1 MLRTLLHAAEFLPPL
16 LDGTPTD
23 SIWGSFSVG
32 SVSVRASFG
41 YWELSIAKTSAALR
55 LGSIKSKIVAFALLA
70 TLIPALSTAV
80 VSYVQNRRALTE
92 KLNEE
97 LAGASSQTAREV
109 DLWLAERFF
118 DVGVFSASFEVSEN
132 MGRLVNARRR
142 TAASLEAVTR
152 INDYLGS
159 VQERFLDYEELLVLD
174 PQGAVVATGGEEPG
188 EVSLPD
194 GWLEAVRR
202 QRRFL
207 GEPYWDSVVGKAAVM
222 MAVPLEPSPGTFLGV
237 LIAKVNFDAANA
249 TLGNYAPG
257 DSGEVYLLTA
267 GGTVITSSRAS
278 SREIM
283 RTTVDPQTLIAL
295 EEAKRVAI
303 EYSDYEGRA
312 AVGALDRVPRS
323 SWAVVAQLPQS
334 EAYAQMARLR
344 NVTVLLVLGLLI
356 VVSIIAYAL
365 GLLIVRPLGRLT
377 RGAARVAG
385 GDLSVDLPVISGGE
399 VGYLTEVFND
409 MVARLRAGREELDAA
424 NQALQEKNEEL
435 GRLSVTDG
443 LTGLFNRRHLMETL
457 VAEQRRAQRS
467 KRPFSLLML
476 DVDHFKKFNDK
487 FGHLAGDEVLLSV
500 SGIIRKCA
508 RTVDF
513 PARYGGEEFCVIVSE
528 SDIEGAVELAERI
541 RAELEAVN
549 FEGQKITVSIG
560 AAEFPIDGET
570 VDDLVANADAALY
583 RAKRAGRNR
592 VVRATR
598 KRSSKVTKES

>member
-1 MLRTLLHAAEFLPPL
+1 L
-16 LDGTPTD
+16 LDRILPDTIRG
-23 SIWGSFSVG
+23 SISVR

-80 VSYVQNRRALTE
+80 VSYLQNRRALTE

-109 DLWLAERFF
+109 DLWLAQRFF
-118 DVGVFSASFEVSEN
+118 DVGVSSASFEVSEN
-132 MGRLVNARRR
+132 MGRLVGAGRRSAATLQAVAR
-142 TAASLEAVTR
+142 LK
-152 INDYLGS
+152 DYLGS
-159 VQERFLDYEELLVLD
+159 VQERLLDFEELLVLD
-174 PQGAVVATGGEEPG
+174 PTGTVVATGGEEAG

-194 GWLEAVRR
+194 GWLETVRR
-202 QRRFL
+202 HQRFL
-207 GEPYWDSVVGKAAVM
+207 GEPYWDSVVGKATVM
-222 MAVPLEPSPGTFLGV
+222 MAVPLEASGTFLGV

-249 TLGNYAPG
+249 TLGHFAPG

-267 GGTVITSSRAS
+267 GGTLITSSRAS
-278 SREIM
+278 SPEIM
-283 RTTVDPQTLIAL
+283 GTTLDPQSLIAL
-295 EEAKRVAI
+295 EEAERAAI

-344 NVTVLLVLGLLI
+344 NVTVILVFGLLI

-424 NQALQEKNEEL
+424 SEALQKKNEEL

-508 RTVDF
+508 RNVDF

-528 SDIEGAVELAERI
+528 SDMGGAVELAERI
-541 RAELEAVN
+541 RTELEAVK

-570 VDDLVANADAALY
+570 VDDVIATADAALY
-583 RAKRAGRNR
+583 RAKRGGRNR
-592 VVRATR
+592 VARATR
-598 KRSSKVTKES
+598 KRSSKATKES

>member
-1 MLRTLLHAAEFLPPL
+1 
-16 LDGTPTD
+16 
-23 SIWGSFSVG
+23 
-32 SVSVRASFG
+32 VRASFG

-80 VSYVQNRRALTE
+80 VSYLQNRRALTE

-118 DVGVFSASFEVSEN
+118 DVGVSSASFEVSEN
-132 MGRLVNARRR
+132 MGRLVGARRR
-142 TAASLEAVTR
+142 SAATLQAVAR
-152 INDYLGS
+152 LKDYLGS
-159 VQERFLDYEELLVLD
+159 VQERLLDFEELLVLD
-174 PQGAVVATGGEEPG
+174 PTGTVVATGGEEAG

-194 GWLEAVRR
+194 GWLETVRR
-202 QRRFL
+202 HRRFL
-207 GEPYWDSVVGKAAVM
+207 GEPYWDSVVGKATVM
-222 MAVPLEPSPGTFLGV
+222 MAVPLEASGTFLGV

-249 TLGNYAPG
+249 TLGNFAPG

-267 GGTVITSSRAS
+267 GGTLITSSRAS
-278 SREIM
+278 SPEIM
-283 RTTVDPQTLIAL
+283 ATTLDPQSLIAL
-295 EEAKRVAI
+295 EEAERAAI

-344 NVTVLLVLGLLI
+344 NVTVFLVLGLLI

-409 MVARLRAGREELDAA
+409 MVARLRAGREELHAA
-424 NQALQEKNEEL
+424 SEALQKKNEEL

-508 RTVDF
+508 RNVDF

-528 SDIEGAVELAERI
+528 SDVNGAVELAERI
-541 RAELEAVN
+541 RTELEAVK

-570 VDDLVANADAALY
+570 VDDVIATADAALY
-583 RAKRAGRNR
+583 RAKRGGRNR
-592 VVRATR
+592 VARATR
-598 KRSSKVTKES
+598 KRASKATKES